1 MQAANHKCYI
11 GVAILYVHMSDPIR
25 IKSISHAEWEI
36 LNHMVKSIPIDD
48 LKADHCPDAHA
59 SKRFDKAADN
69 LATLIMRM
77 MDTRAKHLPA
87 EHIHFKGD

>member
-1 MQAANHKCYI
+1 
-11 GVAILYVHMSDPIR
+11 
-25 IKSISHAEWEI
+25 
-36 LNHMVKSIPIDD
+36 MVKSIPIDD